1 MKDKKIKNVKGIVKI
16 PKDLC
21 SFSLS
26 WSFSVSWNV
35 ILFYWLVT
43 LFHSLS
49 ITSLI
54 FVRKTNSFFLRIFI
68 LSDFEMLNSWFCS
81 NSSKTIGKHKL
92 KNLIFSLTIFDR
104 WQLRLLTLTFNND
117 LRTFLVVIT
126 RSYSFFIWIE
136 IVESHL
142 LNSVSTVIR
151 LNFLN
156 KFNCEDILF
165 WNFWSTICSWEHSTS
180 DSLCFEMVMMMMMK
194 FHWKRS
200 SLDSL
205 P

>member
-1 MKDKKIKNVKGIVKI
+1 MFFLSVLIVFCLVKCYIVLLVGD
-16 PKDLC
+16 PF
-21 SFSLS
+21 SFSLY
-26 WSFSVSWNV
+26 SFINICSENE
-35 ILFYWLVT
+35 F
-43 LFHSLS
+43 
-49 ITSLI
+49 
-54 FVRKTNSFFLRIFI
+54 FFLRIFI

-81 NSSKTIGKHKL
+81 NPSKTIGKHKL

-165 WNFWSTICSWEHSTS
+165 WNFWSTIYSWEHSTS
-180 DSLCFEMVMMMMMK
+180 DSLCFEMLMMMMK